1 MACSAVRSPILRN
14 TTVRNYAALAKAA
27 TSCPSSTSTDSQ
39 VLPNKI
45 TVAAIDNNSPVTQ
58 VSIAFKGGSRDE
70 TYDTQGLNHLL
81 RLSAGLTT
89 SRSSTFG
96 IIRNIQ
102 QLGGQIF
109 ATSDR
114 ETTSYT
120 LQVTRNHL
128 DKALMYLEDMATRQI
143 FFPWEVSDLSDRQRY
158 ELASLTENTRIVEL
172 LHRAAYRKGLGYPL
186 FAPKRNVGKI
196 SSESL
201 QHFVN
206 NHFTG
211 QRCAV
216 VGAGVSLSYL
226 SSFANALNV
235 PSGNPPTTPSKYCGG
250 EIRKERESPLA
261 SVALAVESSGFDKDN
276 EALAFAILQQAVGA
290 GIHVK
295 WGSTSAPLQK
305 SVASAA
311 GNDPFGI
318 VAFNASYSD
327 SGLFGVILQ
336 APFHIAGALTKA
348 AAKWMASPN
357 ISDSDIARGKTALK
371 ASILY
376 ASDNDAS
383 QLENLSQQLLFKG
396 RIVSHAALAAEVDKV
411 SSADVKKAMGKLS
424 GKLSMAAIGNL
435 STVPYLD
442 ELK

>member
-1 MACSAVRSPILRN
+1 M
-14 TTVRNYAALAKAA
+14 K
-27 TSCPSSTSTDSQ
+27 
-39 VLPNKI
+39 K
-45 TVAAIDNNSPVTQ
+45 
-58 VSIAFKGGSRDE
+58 F
-70 TYDTQGLNHLL
+70 
-81 RLSAGLTT
+81 
-89 SRSSTFG
+89 
-96 IIRNIQ
+96 
-102 QLGGQIF
+102 IF
-109 ATSDR
+109 FS
-114 ETTSYT
+114 
-120 LQVTRNHL
+120 

-158 ELASLTENTRIVEL
+158 ELASLTENTRIIEL
-172 LHRAAYRKGLGYPL
+172 LHKAAYRKGLGYPL
-186 FAPKRNVGKI
+186 FAPKRNVDKI
-196 SSESL
+196 SSESVRTLNYTSMIFIFCFTSFLIFFILYSEQL

-276 EALAFAILQQAVGA
+276 EALAFAILQQAVGS

-295 WGSTSAPLQK
+295 WGTTSAPLQK

-327 SGLFGVILQ
+327 SGLFGIILQ
-336 APFHIAGALTKA
+336 APFHIAGAVSL
-348 AAKWMASPN
+348 N
-357 ISDSDIARGKTALK
+357 
-371 ASILY
+371 
-376 ASDNDAS
+376 
-383 QLENLSQQLLFKG
+383 NLS
-396 RIVSHAALAAEVDKV
+396 
-411 SSADVKKAMGKLS
+411 
-424 GKLSMAAIGNL
+424 
-435 STVPYLD
+435 
-442 ELK
+442 